1 MLCDRTGTPCS
12 HERGHIG
19 DSLFHGD
26 GYATAASRRIFCDV
40 CRMQR
45 WLDVEAALALSQA
58 DVGLIPRAAAAEI
71 VRAANLERVD
81 LDRLRKRIQRNG
93 HSLVSLLEEVQ
104 EACPGTAAQFLHHGA
119 TTQDVQD
126 TAQAM
131 EMGEVLDEVEAEL
144 GALVRRLVDVA
155 RHHRDTLMVGRTQA
169 QPALPTTFGLKVAS
183 WLDEVLRDAER
194 VAVLR
199 SRVLVAQ
206 LFGGVGTM
214 AGFAGKGP
222 SLLERFAAR
231 LALGV
236 PVVSWHVARDRV
248 AEYLATL
255 AMLTATLARVADE
268 VRVLS
273 RPELG
278 ELEQGWE
285 PGRIASSTM
294 PHKRNPE
301 GCAQVV
307 VLARLSRAAATV
319 GLEGMIHEH
328 ERDSRALRLEWA
340 TVADASHHTL
350 AALAIL
356 RPVLLQLKV
365 HDDRMAKNAR
375 QAADAICSEALMLA
389 LGRHL
394 GKQRAYDL
402 VYEVSQGARDQGAS
416 LREALAGRPDVTAWL
431 GPQERDEIFEPARH
445 LGSAGVLVDRAVAAG
460 ERWLADR
467 EQRERARA
475 VPGSTAD
482 PGCQG

>member
-1 MLCDRTGTPCS
+1 MLPDGTRVPCS
-12 HERGHIG
+12 HERGHIV

-58 DVGLIPRAAAAEI
+58 DVGLIPQPAAAEI
-71 VRAANLERVD
+71 ARAATLERVD
-81 LDRLRKRIQRNG
+81 VDRLRKRIQRNG

-104 EACPGTAAQFLHHGA
+104 DACPGAAQFLHHGA

-126 TAQAM
+126 TAQVL
-131 EMGEVLDEVEAEL
+131 EMCEVLDEVETEL
-144 GALVRRLVDVA
+144 VLLLGTLVDVA
-155 RHHRDTLMVGRTQA
+155 RRHRDTLMVGRTQG
-169 QPALPTTFGLKVAS
+169 QPALPTTFGLKAAS
-183 WLDEVLRDAER
+183 WLDELVRAAER
-194 VAVLR
+194 MAVMR

-206 LFGGVGTM
+206 LFGGVGSM
-214 AGFAGKGP
+214 AGFDGNGP

-231 LALGV
+231 LGLDV
-236 PVVSWHVARDRV
+236 PVLGWHVARDRV
-248 AEYLATL
+248 AEYLVTL

-285 PGRIASSTM
+285 PGRIGSSTM

-307 VLARLSRAAATV
+307 VLARLSRAAAAL

-340 TVADASHHTL
+340 SVADASHHTL

-356 RPVLLQLKV
+356 RPVLLHLKV
-365 HDDRMAKNAR
+365 HDDRMAENAR
-375 QAADAICSEALMLA
+375 EAADAICSEALMLA

-402 VYEVSQGARDQGAS
+402 VYELSQGARDQGGS
-416 LREALAGRPDVTAWL
+416 LRQALAGRPDVTAWL
-431 GPQERDEIFEPARH
+431 GSQELDEIFEPGHH
-445 LGSAGVLVDRAVAAG
+445 LGSAGALVDRAVAAG

-467 EQRERARA
+467 EQQEVTRST
-475 VPGSTAD
+475 PGFTVRTA
-482 PGCQG
+482 QGR